1 MEKSRF
7 DIISDLF
14 KLSNVISESLKLAES
29 LAGNL
34 PAVAKRIVR
43 IFAGT
48 SDTA

>member
-1 MEKSRF
+1 MENSRF

-14 KLSNVISESLKLAES
+14 KA
-29 LAGNL
+29 NL